1 MPQKKIHIYF
11 VPGLGASSKIFEH
24 LKLDSEKYSLHFL
37 EWLLPKNT
45 NENILAYARR
55 LADAVKEPNPVLV
68 GVSFGGIMVQEM
80 ARLLNPK
87 KVILISSVKS
97 HNELPK
103 SMRFAKA
110 TGIYKL
116 FTVKYLENI
125 GQFAKENL
133 GEKVKKHISLY
144 EKYQIILDPLYL
156 EWAFHTIL
164 HWKKDYKTL
173 NLYHI
178 HGEADKIFPVKY
190 ISNYIP
196 IKKGTHIM
204 ILNRAK
210 EISKILQEII

>member
-1 MPQKKIHIYF
+1 MTVKKKHIYF
-11 VPGLGASSKIFEH
+11 MPGLGASSKIFEH
-24 LKLDSEKYSLHFL
+24 LRLDSEKYSLHYL
-37 EWLLPKNT
+37 EWSIPNNKK
-45 NENILAYARR
+45 ENILAYATR
-55 LADAVKEPNPVLV
+55 LAEDVKESNPVLV

-97 HNELPK
+97 HRELPY

-116 FTVKYLENI
+116 FPVNYLENI

-133 GEKVKKHISLY
+133 GEKVKKRISLY
-144 EKYQIILDPLYL
+144 EKYQTILDPLYL

-178 HGEADKIFPVKY
+178 HGEEDKIFPVKY
-190 ISNYIP
+190 ISNYMP
-196 IKKGTHIM
+196 VKQGRHIM
-204 ILNRAK
+204 ILNKAK
-210 EISKILQEII
+210 EISKILQDII